1 MYLKHLALHGY
12 KTFATK
18 TEFLFDSGVTAIV
31 GPNGSGK
38 SNIADAIRW
47 VLGEQSYSDLRVK
60 KTEEMIFSGSAS
72 RPRLGM
78 AEVHLTLE
86 NLESFATE
94 DTYLPG
100 QTVPGD
106 GTEKLEEKTTRVD
119 PVTELLRSNPTQ
131 VTLGRRAYRDGQ
143 NEYFLNSSRVR
154 LRDIHELLA
163 RWGLARNTYAVVSQG
178 LIDQALSLRPEERR
192 ALFEEAAGIG
202 LYQSKRQNALEKL
215 EETQQNLLRVNDI
228 VNEIAPRLPSLA
240 RQAERARNYDGVV
253 NALDDKLRTWYAFQ
267 WARAQ
272 QIAQEAA
279 THEKNAREALNA
291 RRHEVQELASRLAGL
306 RRKGQ
311 ELRAKLA
318 EGRRARSTVESG
330 HATRSRELAVMEER
344 IRFAL
349 QRRDE
354 TAAELASLEE
364 SKRSHEGRIARA
376 AMDLQTRETERDTLT
391 ARLRDAETA
400 LAEQRELSA
409 QTHSRESWIDQA
421 RTLIR
426 RLANLRNELANP
438 EQGLRLASELSDE
451 AQRLLQAESNQTL
464 SVDTLED
471 LRAQVSE
478 LKTALAVAEHDLTSA
493 RSAEES
499 ARADIVGLD
508 AQIAARNNRVETL
521 AREIESLNA
530 QHAELQLRHDESSHA
545 LAEID
550 KEVSPADTELL
561 GAEKLQAELEEKES
575 TQREQLA
582 EFEDSHNRTVLD
594 VERARAEIARL
605 ETEIEDDLGAGR
617 VISPSMLRTP
627 QQAIEKGEST
637 RGIVSAPTKIAQESI
652 EAESPLSE
660 AIIALDPNEPMQ
672 LRFMVSEELVAIPVV
687 SAISEGLEK
696 EIRKLRNQL
705 KYMGAVNPNAPQEY
719 DELKTRHEFLTEQ
732 AEDARHAIESLH
744 KAIAELD
751 EIMHR
756 RFEET
761 FNAIN
766 VEFGEFFP
774 VLFNGGTARLE
785 LTQPDDLTQTGIDII
800 AKPPGKRATHLAML
814 SGGERALTAAALL
827 FAILKVSPTPF
838 CVMDEVDAML
848 DEANVGRFR
857 DVLRSLTKE
866 TQFIVITHNRVT
878 MESADAVYGIT
889 MGDDGVS
896 QAISLR
902 LDGTERAGKQKAR
915 SEKRKAKA

>member
-1 MYLKHLALHGY
+1 MYLKHLTVHGY
-12 KTFATK
+12 KTFANK

-38 SNIADAIRW
+38 SNVADAIRW
-47 VLGEQSYSDLRVK
+47 VLGEQSYTDLRVK

-78 AEVHLTLE
+78 AEVYLTLE
-86 NLESFATE
+86 NLDSLVATEITE
-94 DTYLPG
+94 DT
-100 QTVPGD
+100 
-106 GTEKLEEKTTRVD
+106 EKKEEKSTRVD
-119 PVTELLRSNPTQ
+119 PVVELLRSNPSE

-143 NEYFLNSSRVR
+143 NEYFMNHARVR

-192 ALFEEAAGIG
+192 ELFEEAAGIG

-272 QIAQEAA
+272 QTAQEAA
-279 THEKNAREALNA
+279 TSEKGAREALGA
-291 RRHEVQELASRLAGL
+291 RRHEVQELAARLGGL

-318 EGRRARSTVESG
+318 DGRRARSTVESE
-330 HATRSRELAVMEER
+330 HATRSRELAVLHER
-344 IRFAL
+344 IRFAA

-354 TAAELASLEE
+354 AAAEITSLEE
-364 SKRSHEGRIARA
+364 SKRAQEERIARA
-376 AMDLQTRETERDTLT
+376 GADLQSRQAERDALIARLT
-391 ARLRDAETA
+391 AAEAA
-400 LAEQRELSA
+400 LAEQKERAA
-409 QTHSRESWIDQA
+409 QTRSRESWIDQA
-421 RTLIR
+421 RALIR
-426 RLANLRNELANP
+426 RLANLKDELAIP
-438 EQGLRLASELSDE
+438 ENGLRIAADLSAQAQHLLRIESSE
-451 AQRLLQAESNQTL
+451 AQIAEALDN
-464 SVDTLED
+464 
-471 LRAQVSE
+471 LRAQVGE
-478 LKTALAVAEHDLTSA
+478 LKTAIAVSERDVAGALAPA
-493 RSAEES
+493 ES
-499 ARADIVGLD
+499 ARNDIAQLD
-508 AQIAARNNRVETL
+508 AQMASRSNRAESV

-530 QHAELQLRHDESSHA
+530 QRLQLQSRYDESARA

-550 KEVSPADTELL
+550 KEVTPADTELL
-561 GAEKLQAELEEKES
+561 DAEKLQVELEERES
-575 TQREQLA
+575 AQREQLV
-582 EFEDSHNRTVLD
+582 EFEEAHNTAVLD

-605 ETEIEDDLGAGR
+605 ETEIEDDLGSGR
-617 VISPSMLRTP
+617 
-627 QQAIEKGEST
+627 
-637 RGIVSAPTKIAQESI
+637 IVSAPATIPQEQEPVEGEIAQA
-652 EAESPLSE
+652 EAT
-660 AIIALDPNEPMQ
+660 IALDPSAPMQ
-672 LRFMVSEELVAIPVV
+672 LRFMVGEELVAIPVV
-687 SAISEGLEK
+687 SAISESLEK

-705 KYMGAVNPNAPQEY
+705 KYMGAINPNAPQEY
-719 DELKTRHEFLTEQ
+719 DELKTRHTFLTEQ

-756 RFEET
+756 KFQET
-761 FNAIN
+761 YQAIN
-766 VEFGEFFP
+766 VEFAKFFP
-774 VLFNGGTARLE
+774 VLFNGGSARLE
-785 LTQPDDLTQTGIDII
+785 LTQPEDLTQTGIDII
-800 AKPPGKRATHLAML
+800 AKPPGKRAAHLAML

-857 DVLRSLTKE
+857 DALKSLTEE
-866 TQFIVITHNRVT
+866 TQFILITHNRVT

-902 LDGTERAGKQKAR
+902 LDGTEKAEKPEAK
-915 SEKRKAKA
+915 SGKRKSGSRVVR

>member
-1 MYLKHLALHGY
+1 MYLKHLTLHGY
-12 KTFATK
+12 KTFANK
-18 TEFLFDSGVTAIV
+18 TEFLFDQGVTAIV

-38 SNIADAIRW
+38 SNVADSIRW

-60 KTEEMIFSGSAS
+60 KTEEMIFSGSAA

-78 AEVHLTLE
+78 AEVYLTLE
-86 NLESFATE
+86 NLDALEIETGANVV
-94 DTYLPG
+94 
-100 QTVPGD
+100 QV
-106 GTEKLEEKTTRVD
+106 EEKDTHAD
-119 PVTELLRSNPTQ
+119 PVAELLLSNPSE

-143 NEYFLNSSRVR
+143 NEYFLNHARVR

-215 EETQQNLLRVNDI
+215 EETQRNILRVNDI
-228 VNEIAPRLPSLA
+228 INEIAPRLPSLA

-267 WARAQ
+267 WSRAQ
-272 QIAQEAA
+272 QTAQEAA
-279 THEKNAREALNA
+279 TREKNARESLAA
-291 RRHEVQELASRLAGL
+291 RRRQVQEHAGRLSGL

-318 EGRRARSTVESG
+318 EGRRTRSTIESG
-330 HATRSRELAVMEER
+330 HAASSRELAVLDER
-344 IRFAL
+344 IRFAE

-354 TAAELASLEE
+354 LATEITSLQESMRAREDRLAQAAQ
-364 SKRSHEGRIARA
+364 
-376 AMDLQTRETERDTLT
+376 DLQKKQAERDALLARVRETE
-391 ARLRDAETA
+391 AAFAERQA
-400 LAEQRELSA
+400 QAA
-409 QTHSRESWIDQA
+409 QTHSRESWMDQA
-421 RTLIR
+421 RALIQ
-426 RLANLRNELANP
+426 RLANLRSE
-438 EQGLRLASELSDE
+438 LRLPENALRQLSELIDEAEQLLRIESDE
-451 AQRLLQAESNQTL
+451 ARR
-464 SVDTLED
+464 VDTLEH
-471 LRAQVSE
+471 LHSQLSE
-478 LKTALAVAEHDLTSA
+478 LKTALAVAERDISSA
-493 RSAEES
+493 GAPQES
-499 ARADIVGLD
+499 ARNDSLQLD
-508 AQIAARNNRVETL
+508 AQIQARMNRTKTL
-521 AREIESLNA
+521 ANEIVELNA
-530 QHAELQLRHDESSHA
+530 QRAALQSRHDESTHA

-550 KEVSPADTELL
+550 KEVTPADTELL
-561 GAEKLQAELEEKES
+561 DAEKMQVELEEKES
-575 TQREQLA
+575 ELREQLV
-582 EFEDSHNRTVLD
+582 EFEGNHNQTILD

-605 ETEIEDDLGAGR
+605 ETEIEDDLGSGR
-617 VISPSMLRTP
+617 IVTAAAPAP
-627 QQAIEKGEST
+627 QELPEGENT
-637 RGIVSAPTKIAQESI
+637 QI
-652 EAESPLSE
+652 EAN
-660 AIIALDPNEPMQ
+660 IALDPNEPMQ
-672 LRFMVSEELVAIPVV
+672 LRFMIGQELVAIPVV
-687 SAISEGLEK
+687 SAIHEGLEK

-719 DELKTRHEFLTEQ
+719 DELKTRHAFLTEQ
-732 AEDARHAIESLH
+732 AEDARRAIDSLH

-756 RFEET
+756 KFQDT
-761 FNAIN
+761 FQAIN
-766 VEFGEFFP
+766 VEFGKFFP

-785 LTQPDDLTQTGIDII
+785 LTEPEDLTQTGIDII
-800 AKPPGKRATHLAML
+800 AKPPGKRAAHLAML

-857 DVLRSLTKE
+857 DALKSLTAG
-866 TQFIVITHNRVT
+866 TQFIVITHNRLT

-902 LDGTERAGKQKAR
+902 LNGTEKGVKQEAK
-915 SEKRKAKA
+915 SKKRKAAKSKQ